1 MGTGKKEKT
10 RMERQGKTGDGMA
23 NVRVKGENFYRSG
36 KRVKMLNMYKDGKA
50 QRNADGEITKAASY
64 QSRDI
69 PNARIEPNR
78 KWFTNSR
85 VISQDSL
92 AAFRNAMAEKA
103 SDPYS
108 VLLKSNKLPMSL
120 IRDNTDTKNGVKQH
134 QAKMAVEQEP
144 FVDTFGP
151 KAQRKRVKLG
161 VSSIED
167 LAGDADK
174 SHDDYLDRLE
184 QKALLSGK
192 LGAGAE
198 DDGFDMGNAATAK
211 EAIFSKG
218 QSKRIWNELYKVI
231 DSSDV
236 IIHVLDARDP
246 LGTRCRS
253 VEKYMKEEAPHK
265 HLIFVLNKCD
275 LVPTKIAAAW
285 VRYLSKEYPTL
296 AFHASINNSFGKGSL
311 ISLLR
316 QFSALHSNRK
326 QISVGM
332 IGYPNTGKS
341 SIINTLRKKK
351 VCTTAPIPG
360 ETKVWQYV
368 TLMKRI
374 YLIDCPGIVPPNAN
388 DTDADLLL
396 RGVVRVE
403 RTENP
408 EQYVAAALAKCKK
421 QHVERTY
428 ELSGYTDA
436 TDFLEQLARKGGRL
450 LKGGE
455 ADLDGVAKMVLTD
468 FLRGK
473 LPWYTPLPSIEDEQ
487 SGRIEG
493 REGRMGEMPKK
504 RKREDAEAKPE
515 ASNAAEAQV
524 DEDEDD
530 DDEDDDDEDDDDFE
544 GFDEDEDDD
553 DESDDDSEG
562 GDAETLVADEGSE
575 EEDDEAVEAELAQ
588 ISEALSQA
596 RKKRKT

>member
-487 SGRIEG
+487 SGKIEG

-530 DDEDDDDEDDDDFE
+530 DEDDDDFV

>member
-1 MGTGKKEKT
+1 
-10 RMERQGKTGDGMA
+10 
-23 NVRVKGENFYRSG
+23 
-36 KRVKMLNMYKDGKA
+36 
-50 QRNADGEITKAASY
+50 
-64 QSRDI
+64 
-69 PNARIEPNR
+69 
-78 KWFTNSR
+78 
-85 VISQDSL
+85 
-92 AAFRNAMAEKA
+92 
-103 SDPYS
+103 
-108 VLLKSNKLPMSL
+108 
-120 IRDNTDTKNGVKQH
+120 
-134 QAKMAVEQEP
+134 
-144 FVDTFGP
+144 
-151 KAQRKRVKLG
+151 
-161 VSSIED
+161 
-167 LAGDADK
+167 
-174 SHDDYLDRLE
+174 
-184 QKALLSGK
+184 
-192 LGAGAE
+192 
-198 DDGFDMGNAATAK
+198 
-211 EAIFSKG
+211 
-218 QSKRIWNELYKVI
+218 
-231 DSSDV
+231 
-236 IIHVLDARDP
+236 
-246 LGTRCRS
+246 
-253 VEKYMKEEAPHK
+253 
-265 HLIFVLNKCD
+265 
-275 LVPTKIAAAW
+275 
-285 VRYLSKEYPTL
+285 
-296 AFHASINNSFGKGSL
+296 
-311 ISLLR
+311 
-316 QFSALHSNRK
+316 
-326 QISVGM
+326 M

-487 SGRIEG
+487 SGKIEG

-524 DEDEDD
+524 DE
-530 DDEDDDDEDDDDFE
+530 DEDDDDEDDDDFE

>member
-530 DDEDDDDEDDDDFE
+530 DDEDDDDFE